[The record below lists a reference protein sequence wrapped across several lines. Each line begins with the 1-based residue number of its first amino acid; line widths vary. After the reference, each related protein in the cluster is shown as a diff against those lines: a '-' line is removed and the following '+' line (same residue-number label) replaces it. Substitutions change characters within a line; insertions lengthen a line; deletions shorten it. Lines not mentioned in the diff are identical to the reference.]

1 MIADGFFEWK
11 QTMVGKVPMRVVLR
25 FGEPFAFAGLWETW
39 RPPEGEVVDSCTI
52 ITTAPNALME
62 PIHSRM
68 PVMLSRATEARWLD
82 MSQSDNFVLKG
93 FLVPYSSG

>member
-39 RPPEGEVVDSCTI
+39 RPLEGECGRFLHHHHHGSERVDGADS
-52 ITTAPNALME
+52 
-62 PIHSRM
+62 
-68 PVMLSRATEARWLD
+68 
-82 MSQSDNFVLKG
+82 
-93 FLVPYSSG
+93 